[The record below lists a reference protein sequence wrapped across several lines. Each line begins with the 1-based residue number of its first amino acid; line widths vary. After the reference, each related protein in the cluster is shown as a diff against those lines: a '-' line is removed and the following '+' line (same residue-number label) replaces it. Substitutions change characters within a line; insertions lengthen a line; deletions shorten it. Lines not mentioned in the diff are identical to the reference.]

1 MKIFIAGLGLMG
13 SAYGKKLQGAGHTIY
28 GWDENPDH
36 LEKAH
41 TFLNGQGLIELKNA
55 HVCIIALPPQAIE
68 GFIQTYQDEL
78 KTCELITDISSVKG
92 PITKAAEMI
101 LGPDNAYISHHPMT
115 GFKTSGPE
123 DASRVVFEQKPV
135 IIIEKTFNPSA
146 HTHLLTI
153 LKDLT
158 LRNPVTLSA
167 DEHDKWVAL
176 TSHLPHILSAT
187 LLHHKDAST
196 ATRYAGNAWLS
207 MTQYGQMNPTLWP
220 DIFMLNQRSI
230 TQEIDGFIDRL
241 QAFKALLND
250 SEKLNGWLNH
260 PHSIERM
267 T

>member
-28 GWDENPDH
+28 GWDGNPDH

-41 TFLNGQGLIELKNA
+41 TFLNEQGLIELKNA

-101 LGPDNAYISHHPMT
+101 LGSDNAYISHHPMT

-135 IIIEKTFNPSA
+135 IIIKKTFNPIA

-176 TSHLPHILSAT
+176 TSHLPHIVSAT
-187 LLHHKDAST
+187 FMHHKEAQNAAS
-196 ATRYAGNAWLS
+196 YAGNAWQS
-207 MTQYGQMNPTLWP
+207 MTQYAQMNPSIWV
-220 DIFMLNQRSI
+220 DIFTLNQKAI
-230 TQEIDGFIDRL
+230 AEEMDGFIKRL

-250 SEKLNGWLNH
+250 PEKLKAWMMN
-260 PHSIERM
+260 PHSLERM